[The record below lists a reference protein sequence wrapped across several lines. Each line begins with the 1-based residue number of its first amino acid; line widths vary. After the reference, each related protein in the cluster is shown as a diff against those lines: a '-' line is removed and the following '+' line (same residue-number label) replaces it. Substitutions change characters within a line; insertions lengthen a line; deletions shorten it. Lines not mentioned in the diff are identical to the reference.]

1 MNQDDTP
8 NHQDSDGAVAPQTQE
23 ATVYQFEDPAYRVF
37 VDMLNYLPQEDI
49 DLILEAYNFSEKAHR
64 GQLRLSGEPYITHP
78 LAVAGALAEWRMD
91 VKGIVA
97 ALLHDVMEDTAVT
110 KAEISDKFGRDV
122 ADLVDGLSKLDR
134 IEFQSYQDAQAE
146 NFRKMLMAMAHDLRV
161 VLIKLAD
168 RRHNLETMAHVRP
181 DKRKRIAKE
190 TLEIYVPIASRL
202 GLSNISRQLQ
212 DLSFRH
218 IHPLRFQVLTRAM
231 KAVRGNRRELLTK
244 ILDGIRSKLAE
255 ANIEAGVFGREKS
268 LYSIYHKMIEKRLSF
283 AQVLDIYGFRVIVKD
298 VGSCYLALGA
308 LHSRFKPV
316 PGKFKDYIAIPKV
329 NGYQSLH
336 TTLIGPYGTPIE
348 IQIRTQAMHHL
359 AEDGIASHWLYKDS
373 EKSGA
378 DLQVKM
384 HTWLQSLLE
393 LQSSTKDSS
402 EFLEHVKVDL
412 FPDEVYVFTPKGK
425 ILALPRGATVIDF
438 AYAVHT
444 DIGHRCVAARID
456 HELIPL
462 SAELANGNQVEI
474 VTAPNANPNPAW
486 LTYVK
491 TTRARSKIRQFLR
504 ASQQD
509 SSSALGERMLNQE
522 LQARGVVLSEIPAA
536 VWERVVQEA
545 GKKSKREIYAD
556 IGLGRSLA
564 AAFAERLVAQE
575 EVSAGEVNESK
586 PLIIRGTEGM
596 AIQLAPCC
604 RPIPGDP
611 IVGLL
616 RKGQGLRIHTHSCHA
631 IRNLRNVDPKDWVH
645 VEWGPE
651 SGQYF
656 ETRIRVTTKNVRGVL
671 GRIATSIS
679 QSGANIEQVSMDP
692 DSSGFYS
699 ELHFLVEVSGR
710 MHLANLIR
718 GLRRIP
724 DVIRIAREQG

>member
-1 MNQDDTP
+1 
-8 NHQDSDGAVAPQTQE
+8 
-23 ATVYQFEDPAYRVF
+23 
-37 VDMLNYLPQEDI
+37 
-49 DLILEAYNFSEKAHR
+49 
-64 GQLRLSGEPYITHP
+64 
-78 LAVAGALAEWRMD
+78 
-91 VKGIVA
+91 
-97 ALLHDVMEDTAVT
+97 
-110 KAEISDKFGRDV
+110 
-122 ADLVDGLSKLDR
+122 
-134 IEFQSYQDAQAE
+134 
-146 NFRKMLMAMAHDLRV
+146 
-161 VLIKLAD
+161 
-168 RRHNLETMAHVRP
+168 
-181 DKRKRIAKE
+181 
-190 TLEIYVPIASRL
+190 
-202 GLSNISRQLQ
+202 
-212 DLSFRH
+212 
-218 IHPLRFQVLTRAM
+218 
-231 KAVRGNRRELLTK
+231 
-244 ILDGIRSKLAE
+244 
-255 ANIEAGVFGREKS
+255 
-268 LYSIYHKMIEKRLSF
+268 
-283 AQVLDIYGFRVIVKD
+283 
-298 VGSCYLALGA
+298 
-308 LHSRFKPV
+308 
-316 PGKFKDYIAIPKV
+316 
-329 NGYQSLH
+329 
-336 TTLIGPYGTPIE
+336 
-348 IQIRTQAMHHL
+348 
-359 AEDGIASHWLYKDS
+359 
-373 EKSGA
+373 
-378 DLQVKM
+378 M

-679 QSGANIEQVSMDP
+679 QSGANIEHVSMDP